1 MHTFIAAGKLL
12 MVLPELT
19 SNSGV
24 LEVVVPLLAAV
35 LSVFLVVLVPTL
47 E

>member
-1 MHTFIAAGKLL
+1 

-19 SNSGV
+19 LNFGV
-24 LEVVVPLLAAV
+24 LEVVVLLLAAV
-35 LSVFLVVLVPTL
+35 LLVFLVVLVLTP